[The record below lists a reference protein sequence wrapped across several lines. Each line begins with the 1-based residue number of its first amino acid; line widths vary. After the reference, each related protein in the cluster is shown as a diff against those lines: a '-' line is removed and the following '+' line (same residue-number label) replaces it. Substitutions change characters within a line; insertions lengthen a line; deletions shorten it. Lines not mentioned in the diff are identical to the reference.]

1 MRENVLSFEEHRNK
15 RQRQDQG
22 RGKAREV
29 KYKKSFDYSLIVL
42 MAILLCFGLVMV
54 FSSSYYTAEIRASS
68 NHDAT
73 YYFVKQL
80 ICVVLGVAL
89 MIFFMYFDYHKFIRF
104 VSKKGVTSR
113 FSNLKIYRVLM
124 VLAIL
129 SLLLVFVPG
138 IGTEING
145 SRRWINIGISIQP
158 SEIVKFALIVFMGC
172 SIGADPR
179 KIKSFKSGVLPYVV
193 ILMVICVLL
202 YVQPNFSA
210 IMCIGA
216 LVICMLILGG
226 ARMSHIGVLV
236 GAMALA
242 IVVLI
247 AAEPYRLNRLLGYT
261 GQESLW
267 QVEQARLSIAS
278 GGVFGRGLGN
288 SMQKMLYLPMGE
300 SDYIFAIIVEE
311 LGLVGGI
318 AVIVLFALIIWRG
331 ALAAVRAPDLTG
343 MLIASGV
350 VAMIAI
356 QVFVNIGVATTLLP
370 STGVVLPFISYG
382 GSSVLMF
389 MAMIGLVLN
398 ISRQGNAAIPA
409 AGGEADDLR
418 RLYKNWA
425 EERRKVQIRS
435 AKREKLTSAEKS
447 KSKHEKTVTVSSSEV
462 KAVRKPRRG
471 AGRALAQH
479 GRSQEQRRQSGKHS
493 PRDE

>member
-1 MRENVLSFEEHRNK
+1 
-15 RQRQDQG
+15 
-22 RGKAREV
+22 
-29 KYKKSFDYSLIVL
+29 
-42 MAILLCFGLVMV
+42 
-54 FSSSYYTAEIRASS
+54 
-68 NHDAT
+68 
-73 YYFVKQL
+73 
-80 ICVVLGVAL
+80 
-89 MIFFMYFDYHKFIRF
+89 
-104 VSKKGVTSR
+104 
-113 FSNLKIYRVLM
+113 
-124 VLAIL
+124 
-129 SLLLVFVPG
+129 
-138 IGTEING
+138 
-145 SRRWINIGISIQP
+145 
-158 SEIVKFALIVFMGC
+158 MGC

-318 AVIVLFALIIWRG
+318 AVIVLLSLIH
-331 ALAAVRAPDLTG
+331 
-343 MLIASGV
+343 
-350 VAMIAI
+350 
-356 QVFVNIGVATTLLP
+356 
-370 STGVVLPFISYG
+370 ISEPT
-382 GSSVLMF
+382 
-389 MAMIGLVLN
+389 
-398 ISRQGNAAIPA
+398 R
-409 AGGEADDLR
+409 
-418 RLYKNWA
+418 
-425 EERRKVQIRS
+425 
-435 AKREKLTSAEKS
+435 
-447 KSKHEKTVTVSSSEV
+447 H
-462 KAVRKPRRG
+462 
-471 AGRALAQH
+471 
-479 GRSQEQRRQSGKHS
+479 
-493 PRDE
+493 